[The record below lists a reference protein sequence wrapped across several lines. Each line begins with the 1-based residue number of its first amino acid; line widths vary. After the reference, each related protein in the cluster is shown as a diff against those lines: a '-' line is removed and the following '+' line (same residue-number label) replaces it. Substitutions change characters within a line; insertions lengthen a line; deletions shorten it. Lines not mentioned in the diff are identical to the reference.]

1 MDFHQIYKHHY
12 KIIFGFCYRMT
23 GNMEI
28 AKDISQ
34 ETFTKLYELSL
45 KEHQP
50 DKILSWLYKVAGNR
64 CLNHLK
70 RGKMIRN
77 VNRELDQPGIEYDN
91 PEKMFIKNETIE
103 TMRNIINQLKPKQK
117 MLILM
122 YQDGFSYKELAK
134 ATEIPYNSIGKT
146 LWRTIDLLSQKLKD
160 IENG

>member
-1 MDFHQIYKHHY
+1 MDFRQIYKHHY
-12 KIIFGFCYRMT
+12 KTVFGFCYRMI
-23 GNMEI
+23 GDMEI

-45 KEHQP
+45 KEHHP

-91 PEKMFIKNETIE
+91 PEKMFIKNESIE
-103 TMRNIINQLKPKQK
+103 TIRNIINQLKPKQK